1 MGLRYGLL
9 AALTLILASAL
20 VWDRL
25 HPPDL
30 NRLASREEPAR
41 EDLAV
46 VVVGGKP
53 EVLPPPPPA
62 EVAPAPAGS
71 PVAAE
76 PASTEEGTYTVES
89 GDTLGLI
96 AQKTLGTSRKAADLA
111 KFNGISIDTPL
122 KVGRELRIP
131 PRAGPGGPAASAPQ
145 SAAPHASASR
155 KTHTVGRGETLFSL
169 AKRFYGD
176 GGKYRAIAEANG
188 LDPDSPLKVGRE
200 ILLP

>member
-25 HPPDL
+25 HPPDV

-53 EVLPPPPPA
+53 EGLPPPPPA
-62 EVAPAPAGS
+62 DAAQAPAGA
-71 PVAAE
+71 PVAAVAPV
-76 PASTEEGTYTVES
+76 PAEEGTYTVES

-111 KFNGISIDTPL
+111 RFNGISVDTPL
-122 KVGRELRIP
+122 RVGRELRIP
-131 PRAGPGGPAASAPQ
+131 PQAGPSVPQ
-145 SAAPHASASR
+145 AAAPR
-155 KTHTVGRGETLFSL
+155 KTHTVGHGETLFSI
-169 AKRFYGD
+169 AKKYYGD
-176 GGKYRAIAEANG
+176 GGKYRALAESNG